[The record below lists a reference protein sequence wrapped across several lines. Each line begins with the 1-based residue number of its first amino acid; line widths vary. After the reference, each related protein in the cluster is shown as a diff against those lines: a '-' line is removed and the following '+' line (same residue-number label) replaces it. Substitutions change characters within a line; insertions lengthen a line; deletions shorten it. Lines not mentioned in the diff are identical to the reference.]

1 MSDTRQAPPRAVL
14 AGVQLPG
21 VDDDEFAASLDELA
35 QLAKTLGLTVVGRV
49 GQKRSALAPGAVL
62 GEGKLKEL
70 AALTGGEG
78 VIPRG
83 PAQRRKGGR
92 KVEDE
97 AAGPAAEAD
106 EADEAADEADEAADE
121 ADEAADEDSE
131 DVTAAPDAPATAGGK
146 TASAH
151 ATVVI
156 VDHDLTPTQLR
167 NLERATGVEVLD
179 RTSVILAIFQRH
191 AHTREARLQVE
202 IARLAYMAPRLREAG
217 GGSDRQGGGIGAK
230 GAGES
235 TAQLERRKVR
245 DRIAELRAEL
255 VSIEREAGTRR
266 QRRAGHDTVALVG
279 YTNAGKSSL
288 MRGLTGNEVYVAD
301 KLFATLDTTVRAI
314 HPETKPRILVSDTV
328 GFLKKLPHDLV
339 ASFRSTLEEAADADL
354 KLHVVDASNPAFPAQ
369 IVVTSEVLAEIGAA
383 DAPELLL
390 LNKIDRLDEA
400 RRAELAAAYPDA
412 MLLSAR
418 SPADVARLR
427 ERIIRFFE
435 RDMVDTTLHVP
446 YAQQRL
452 VAEIH
457 RTCRVIE
464 ETFGP
469 DGTEIVVR
477 TRPAVLARLRAAL

>member
-1 MSDTRQAPPRAVL
+1 MSDNRTAPPRAVL
-14 AGVQLPG
+14 VGVQLAG
-21 VDDDEFAASLDELA
+21 VDDAEFTASLDELA
-35 QLAKTLGLTVVGRV
+35 RLAKTLGVAVVGRV

-78 VIPRG
+78 VVPRG

-92 KVEDE
+92 KVEEASEASGDE
-97 AAGPAAEAD
+97 PEVAEV
-106 EADEAADEADEAADE
+106 EE
-121 ADEAADEDSE
+121 
-131 DVTAAPDAPATAGGK
+131 DAPAGATDEPDADPAAGGDASAGGK
-146 TASAH
+146 

-167 NLERATGVEVLD
+167 NLERATGAEVLD
-179 RTSVILAIFQRH
+179 RTAVILAIFQRH

-217 GGSDRQGGGIGAK
+217 GRDRQGGGIGAK

-235 TAQLERRKVR
+235 AAQLERRKVR

-255 VSIEREAGTRR
+255 ASIEREAGTRR

-301 KLFATLDTTVRAI
+301 KLFATLDTTVRALQ
-314 HPETKPRILVSDTV
+314 PETRPRILVSDTV

-354 KLHVVDASNPAFPAQ
+354 KLHVVDAANPAFAAQ
-369 IVVTSEVLAEIGAA
+369 IAVTREVLAEIGAA

-390 LNKIDRLDEA
+390 LNKIDRVDAA
-400 RRAELAAAYPDA
+400 RRAELAAAFPDA

-418 SPADVARLR
+418 SREDIARLR

-435 RDMVDTTLHVP
+435 RDMVEAILHVP
-446 YAQQRL
+446 YAQQRI

-457 RTCRVIE
+457 RTCRVLE

-469 DGTEIVVR
+469 DGTEISVR
-477 TRPAVLARLRAAL
+477 TRPAVLARLRTAL